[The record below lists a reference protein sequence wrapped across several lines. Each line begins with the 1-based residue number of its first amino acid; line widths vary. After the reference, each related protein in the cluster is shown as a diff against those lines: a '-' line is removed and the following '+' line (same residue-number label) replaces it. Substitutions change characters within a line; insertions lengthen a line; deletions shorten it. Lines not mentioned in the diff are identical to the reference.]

1 MPSLRRLALPA
12 LAGVAAVAGAAS
24 AGAQQVTKDAPRPRT
39 PTCAAGIRTYES
51 WPEVPTPFD
60 SLRLP
65 PGEPIRVTS
74 PEEAQAAQQKIRER
88 AASVGATGLVL
99 VDVTTESGGEV
110 QMRRSV
116 VPVFVPAD
124 SARAH
129 KACGK

>member
-1 MPSLRRLALPA
+1 MPSLRRLVLPTI
-12 LAGVAAVAGAAS
+12 AAIAAHAGAAS

-39 PTCAAGIRTYES
+39 PTCAAGVRTYEG
-51 WPEVPTPFD
+51 WAEVRAPFD

-88 AASVGATGLVL
+88 AATVGATGLVL
-99 VDVTTESGGEV
+99 VDVTSESGGEV
-110 QMRRSV
+110 QTRRSV

-129 KACGK
+129 KACGR